1 MNMYFSSTSFFC
13 FLGPLVLFFI
23 VHKRVHIHL
32 IYPFSKMEF
41 RRHWTM
47 HFSTFVTVPVTS
59 LLIFAAISPLTG
71 HEFWGL
77 CPFHGATYLCILWCY
92 GRRILNGSACS
103 ISLFFS
109 LIGPIVGHLL
119 LGLGAGSSPAC
130 CCYFMYLKALNS
142 CFFWMV
148 THWSTLVSFFPVS
161 KHVAVVRVRCFVSSG
176 LDPSGFVEGE
186 MCSQHT
192 HFPLFPLYPLPTH
205 THLWGPWC

>member
-1 MNMYFSSTSFFC
+1 
-13 FLGPLVLFFI
+13 
-23 VHKRVHIHL
+23 
-32 IYPFSKMEF
+32 MEF
-41 RRHWTM
+41 RRLWTM

-142 CFFWMV
+142 CFFGWSPIDQ
-148 THWSTLVSFFPVS
+148 HLYLFSQLASTLQWSELDVLS
-161 KHVAVVRVRCFVSSG
+161 HLAWTQVVLWREKCAPSTHTSHSS
-176 LDPSGFVEGE
+176 PFI
-186 MCSQHT
+186 
-192 HFPLFPLYPLPTH
+192 LYPPIPTSGVLGARGLVCLKSFCMH
-205 THLWGPWC
+205 FLWGQRLKVLK